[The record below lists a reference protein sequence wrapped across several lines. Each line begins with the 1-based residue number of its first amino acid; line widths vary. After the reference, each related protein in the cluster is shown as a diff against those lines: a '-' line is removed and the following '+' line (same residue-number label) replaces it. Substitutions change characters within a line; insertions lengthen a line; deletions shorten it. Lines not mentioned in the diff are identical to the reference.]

1 MVVGQDKGIDLV
13 PVVHQKMGQNVS
25 SVEEQGLLR
34 MYLMV
39 DQKEFLEEHHDS
51 VNFDLGMEVVG
62 LHILVE
68 TSLAGCCT
76 YHEHLM
82 KVVVQVHLEDR
93 QEDP

>member
-1 MVVGQDKGIDLV
+1 MVVGQDKGIGLV

-51 VNFDLGMEVVG
+51 VNFDLGREAVG
-62 LHILVE
+62 LHIRVE

>member
-1 MVVGQDKGIDLV
+1 MVVGQDKGIGLV
-13 PVVHQKMGQNVS
+13 PEVPQEMGQNVS
-25 SVEEQGLLR
+25 SAEQQGLLKV
-34 MYLMV
+34 YLMV
-39 DQKEFLEEHHDS
+39 DQKEFLEERHDS
-51 VNFDLGMEVVG
+51 VNFDLGRVVVG